1 MKINSDMM
9 RVGVTGGIG
18 SGKSTVCGLFAEM
31 GVSVYDSDSEA
42 KRLMTEDENV
52 RSRIIDLFGEDA
64 YVGGELNRAYL
75 AAQVFGDSERLAQL
89 NAVVHPAVRE
99 DFKRW
104 CGEHE
109 HETYVLMESAILF
122 DAGFESEVDVTLA
135 VVAPREL
142 RVMRVCNRNGM
153 TPEQVEERIAC
164 QMGDDELHARANYT
178 MVNISLDYLR
188 SDVEAMDKILRR
200 EASRR

>member
-1 MKINSDMM
+1 MI

-18 SGKSTVCGLFAEM
+18 SGKSTVCGLFADM
-31 GVSVYDSDSEA
+31 GVKVYDCDSEA
-42 KRLMTEDENV
+42 KRLMIECEQV
-52 RSRIIDLFGEDA
+52 RNQIVDAFGAEA
-64 YVGGELNRAYL
+64 YVDGELNRPFL
-75 AAQVFGDSERLAQL
+75 GERVFGSAEQLAKL
-89 NAVVHPAVRE
+89 NAIVHPAVRE

-104 CGEHE
+104 CGEYE
-109 HETYVLMESAILF
+109 NEVYVMMESAILF
-122 DAGFESEVDVTLA
+122 DAGFESEVDVVLA

-153 TPEQVEERIAC
+153 TPQQVEERIAC
-164 QMGDDELHARANYT
+164 QMSDDELHARANYT
-178 MVNISLDYLR
+178 MVNISLDYLQ

>member
-1 MKINSDMM
+1 MI

-18 SGKSTVCGLFAEM
+18 SGKSTVCGLFADM
-31 GVSVYDSDSEA
+31 GVAVYDCDSEA
-42 KRLMTEDENV
+42 KRLMVECELV
-52 RSRIIDLFGEDA
+52 RNQIVDAFGAEA
-64 YVGGELNRAYL
+64 YVDGELNRSFL
-75 AAQVFGDSERLAQL
+75 AERVFGSAEQLAKL
-89 NAVVHPAVRE
+89 NAIVHPAVRE

-104 CGEHE
+104 CGEYE
-109 HETYVLMESAILF
+109 NEVYVMMESAILF
-122 DAGFESEVDVTLA
+122 DAGFESEVDVVLA

-153 TPEQVEERIAC
+153 TPQQVEERIAC
-164 QMGDDELHARANYT
+164 QMSDDELHARANYT
-178 MVNISLDYLR
+178 MVNISLDYLQ

>member
-1 MKINSDMM
+1 MM

-31 GVSVYDSDSEA
+31 GVAVYDCDREA
-42 KRLMTEDENV
+42 KRLMTESDEV
-52 RSRIIDLFGEDA
+52 RNHLIKSFGECSYID
-64 YVGGELNRAYL
+64 GELNREYL
-75 AAQVFGDSERLAQL
+75 AERVFADEEQLARL
-89 NAVVHPAVRE
+89 NDIVHPAVRE
-99 DFKRW
+99 DFRRW
-104 CGEHE
+104 CREHE
-109 HETYVLMESAILF
+109 QETYVMMESAILF
-122 DAGFESEVDVTLA
+122 DAGFESEVDVTVA

-153 TPEQVEERIAC
+153 APEQVEERMAH
-164 QMGDDELHARANYT
+164 QMSDDELHARANYT

-188 SDVEAMDKILRR
+188 SDVEAMDKILRH

>member
-1 MKINSDMM
+1 MI

-18 SGKSTVCGLFAEM
+18 SGKSTVCGLFADM
-31 GVSVYDSDSEA
+31 GVKVYDCDSEA
-42 KRLMTEDENV
+42 KRLMVECEQV
-52 RSRIIDLFGEDA
+52 RNQIVDAFGAEA
-64 YVGGELNRAYL
+64 YVDGELNRSFL
-75 AAQVFGDSERLAQL
+75 AERVFGSAEQLAKL
-89 NAVVHPAVRE
+89 NAIVHPAVRE

-104 CGEHE
+104 CGEYE
-109 HETYVLMESAILF
+109 NEVYVMMESAILF
-122 DAGFESEVDVTLA
+122 DAGFESEVDVVLA

-153 TPEQVEERIAC
+153 TPQQVEERIAC
-164 QMGDDELHARANYT
+164 QMSDDELHARANYT
-178 MVNISLDYLR
+178 MVNISLDYLQ